1 MHFIWLVFSNFTNI
15 RYLFLSISAI
25 YAKDN
30 KALENWG
37 YSKVYLAIND
47 PLNMQLWNLRYFH
60 FSSINMTFVKHFME
74 KLSFLRRIFKIL
86 PKFYCLARFCDLVK
100 PCSKITVFLIF
111 FEICP
116 KGCVLCL
123 VVFVNWRNMV
133 ILDFLNLYNIVGTK
147 AKWRTS
153 KWVFQEN
160 KARQIFRKT
169 NISHPLIRT
178 RKISENL
185 AYFVFLRNTRF
196 EIRPFALLP
205 TFWHRLRTCLS

>member
-47 PLNMQLWNLRYFH
+47 PLNRQLWNLRYFH
-60 FSSINMTFVKHFME
+60 FSSINMTFFKHFME
-74 KLSFLRRIFKIL
+74 KLSFLRPIFKIL
-86 PKFYCLARFCDLVK
+86 SKFYCLARFCDLVK

-147 AKWRTS
+147 TCAYQGVR
-153 KWVFQEN
+153 
-160 KARQIFRKT
+160 
-169 NISHPLIRT
+169 NICF
-178 RKISENL
+178 SENL
-185 AYFVFLRNTRF
+185 ACFVFLKH
-196 EIRPFALLP
+196 PFWDSPFCLVVFAK
-205 TFWHRLRTCLS
+205 LRACVPHITTCLRALRASTCL